1 MAKKQSRR
9 RDPAPGARPAT
20 TIAVEKPAPSVPA
33 ADDARPLALLW
44 TLAAALTAWSFGFTT
59 MWASDLWWHLA
70 AGRWMWTNRPWPLTD
85 PWTYTHFGKPW
96 MHHEW
101 LSDIVYHAW
110 AGAFGIERLVWW
122 KWTVLVA
129 TFTLLFHVLRRLSGD
144 PLAAFVAMLWAAAV
158 GAAFFDIRPHL
169 YSVFGY
175 VLLLSL
181 LLGPSRHAWLLPP
194 IFLVW
199 VNLHGGFFFGVMAA
213 SVLLAAALLF
223 RQAPP
228 RAPLLWLACV
238 LAALLN
244 PNGIEAYTYPLKYAF
259 DSSSPFIGLGE
270 WRPPS
275 EPGGIVSPWFYKSIG
290 VFGAAVVVLFGSGWY
305 RQQPRLALSGI
316 VLGALTLAMSVKSRR
331 FIPLFGISQS
341 LVLAPALALGLSAAG
356 RRAVGLLP
364 AGARRWAPWLPP
376 ALAAALGCYWLA
388 PYPLSSAAFPSL
400 TAEELFPV
408 EAINFVRASD
418 IRGKVFAYYN
428 WGGYIHLR
436 TDGQLRVFID
446 GRADT
451 LFDAATYTDYVRVL
465 GAQPGS
471 EDIVWNSGADYVLW
485 PMSNPAAVNR
495 LVGTSRWRML
505 YRDGVSV
512 ILIRADLPAPPLRA
526 TPDSAWREMALGYV
540 AATAERLGEAEAHF
554 RRALELKP
562 NLQNACYTLVRTQV
576 ELGRAD
582 KAAETLEACR
592 RQFPD
597 PARYGEYLQLVRR
610 GPAPR

>member
-9 RDPAPGARPAT
+9 REPAPAARPA
-20 TIAVEKPAPSVPA
+20 PPA
-33 ADDARPLALLW
+33 ARTTVAEATAANDARPILLLW

-70 AGRWMWTNRPWPLTD
+70 AGRWMWTHRPWPLTD
-85 PWTYTHFGKPW
+85 PWSYTHFGKPW
-96 MHHEW
+96 LHHEW

-110 AGAFGIERLVWW
+110 AAVFGIEQLVWW
-122 KWTVLVA
+122 KWGVLVA
-129 TFTLLFHVLRRLSGD
+129 TFVLLFHVLRRLSGD
-144 PLAAFVAMLWAAAV
+144 SLAAFLAMLWAAAV

-181 LLGPSRHAWLLPP
+181 LLGPSRFAWLLPP
-194 IFLVW
+194 LFLVW
-199 VNLHGGFFFGVMAA
+199 VNLHGGFFFGLMAA
-213 SVLLAAALLF
+213 SVLLGAALLF
-223 RQAPP
+223 RPAPP

-238 LAALLN
+238 LAGLLN

-275 EPGGIVSPWFYKSIG
+275 EAGGIVSPWFYKSIA
-290 VFGAAVVVLFGSGWY
+290 VFGASVVIVLGSGWY
-305 RQQPRLALSGI
+305 RRQPRLALSGA
-316 VLGALTLAMSVKSRR
+316 VLGALTLAMSLKSRR

-341 LVLAPALALGLSAAG
+341 LVLAPALSLLLSAAG
-356 RRAVGLLP
+356 RRAANLLP
-364 AGARRWAPWLPP
+364 PGARRWAPWLPP
-376 ALAAALGCYWLA
+376 ALGAALGCYWLA
-388 PYPLSSAAFPSL
+388 PYPLSSAAFPAL

-408 EAINFVRASD
+408 EAVHFVRAND

-428 WGGYIHLR
+428 WGGYLHLH
-436 TDGQLRVFID
+436 TDGQLQVFID

-451 LFDAATYTDYVRVL
+451 LFDAGTYVDYVRVL
-465 GAQPGS
+465 GGQPGS
-471 EDIVWNSGADYVLW
+471 EDIVWNSGADWVLW
-485 PMSNPAAVNR
+485 PMSNPAAINR
-495 LVGTSRWRML
+495 LMATSRWRAV

-512 ILIRADLPAPPLRA
+512 ILMRADLPVPTLRP
-526 TPDSAWREMALGYV
+526 TSESAWREMALGYV
-540 AATAERLGEAEAHF
+540 AATGNRREDAEAHF
-554 RRALELKP
+554 RRALELNP
-562 NLQNACYTLVRTQV
+562 NLPNACYTLVRAQV
-576 ELGRAD
+576 ELGRRE
-582 KAAETLEACR
+582 KAAETLEVCR

-597 PARYGEYLQLVRR
+597 PARYAEYRQLVGR